1 MLFQS
6 AIEKLVEDVALEP
19 LPAGELV
26 VLPLIELTVVERLVP
41 LAVSVAVLV
50 TQVVV
55 DPVKD
60 VAVELLLPQVV
71 VVLVSEAVVVGLTV
85 TEVAVSELVV
95 ASATAKALS

>member
-50 TQVVV
+50 TPVVV

-71 VVLVSEAVVVGLTV
+71 VVLVSEAVVVRLTV

>member
-71 VVLVSEAVVVGLTV
+71 VVLVSEAVVVRLTV